1 MTQRRAGY
9 RSTGSRRCGCE
20 RARSGVRIADVLPLT
35 VAEMDFGLAP
45 PSRRRC
51 GPAVERSDTGY
62 AMPAPEL
69 GGALRLRPPTL
80 VLERGPEA
88 VAAVPDVGV
97 GVVELLRVLPPG
109 DAVVISPPV
118 YLRSSSGR
126 RSTNAAV
133 EAPLRLNEV
142 GWRLDFDEL
151 EKAFAAHPAV
161 YVLCNPHNPV
171 GRVHSSEE
179 LATLA
184 GLACRYGVTIV
195 SDEIHAP
202 LALPG
207 ATFTPML
214 TVPGAAAI
222 TVSVLSASKAWNLAG
237 LKCAVI
243 VTASEEMASRVNLLP
258 PDVRWRT
265 GHFGVL
271 ATVAAFADGGSCWM
285 SSSAPWSNDG
295 RCSQACCH
303 DRLPEVTW
311 QAPEATFLAWLD
323 CRAFGDGDE
332 PRDRSSRPEGWH
344 SNRASFRSPGQRL
357 RATQLRTSAEISTRR
372 RPAWRGPSLSNP
384 NRYEPRYAI
393 AAPGDP
399 GGKQRDGRYR
409 VT

>member
-1 MTQRRAGY
+1 MTSETRWLPVDGLETLRLRKSAKWRTY
-9 RSTGSRRCGCE
+9 P
-20 RARSGVRIADVLPLT
+20 ADVLPLT

-45 PSRRRC
+45 PVQEALRA
-51 GPAVERSDTGY
+51 AVERSDTGY

-69 GGALRLRPPTL
+69 GGAFADFARRRWSWN
-80 VLERGPEA
+80 VDPEA

-97 GVVELLRVLPPG
+97 GVVELLRVLAHPG

-118 YLRSSSGR
+118 YPPFFEWASEARTRL
-126 RSTNAAV
+126 V

-271 ATVAAFADGGSCWM
+271 ATVAAFADGGSWLNELL
-285 SSSAPWSNDG
+285 STLEQRRTLLTG
-295 RCSQACCH
+295 LLH

-332 PRDRSSRPEGWH
+332 PRDRFLEAGRVALE
-344 SNRASFRSPGQRL
+344 PGLRFGHPGSGYVRL
-357 RATQLRTSAEISTRR
+357 NFGTSAEILDEATARMAR
-372 RPAWRGPSLSNP
+372 AV
-384 NRYEPRYAI
+384 A
-393 AAPGDP
+393 
-399 GGKQRDGRYR
+399 
-409 VT
+409 